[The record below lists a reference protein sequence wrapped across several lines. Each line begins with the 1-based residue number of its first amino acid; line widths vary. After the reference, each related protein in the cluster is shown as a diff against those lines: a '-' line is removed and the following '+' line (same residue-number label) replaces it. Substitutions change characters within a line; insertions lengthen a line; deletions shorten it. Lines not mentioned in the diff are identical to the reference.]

1 MVMKKKILLFFSLV
15 VLFVAGF
22 NLIESK
28 SPVEYSDL
36 LFDDIEAAA
45 ICEISGGGSTTKCNP
60 ESGKRCYIGE
70 LVSENC
76 SSYMAR

>member
-1 MVMKKKILLFFSLV
+1 MKKMSVLLFSLM
-15 VLFVAGF
+15 LMFVAGF

-28 SPVEYSDL
+28 SSVGYSDL

-45 ICEISGGGSTTKCNP
+45 ICEISGGGPTTKCNP
-60 ESGKRCYIGE
+60 ENGKKCYIGE

-76 SSYMAR
+76 SSYIAR